1 MEAVSLSEDRVAARA
16 KYAEYLQAVRANP
29 REKDYRILRDAYR
42 ELSRG
47 NNVIDLAETLRL
59 GGLDIHQR
67 PRLAV
72 SRANVKWCHFFY
84 RDPWNHSPQAIFS
97 PWRKYD
103 TGSRRIGLRFRPTL
117 FGLDRAARDKFQ
129 ECKALVPSIPP
140 SIKPA
145 ANRLAEYFI
154 LFEAVWEPQPP
165 VDPMLL
171 RPISRN
177 LYVVVAQWDL
187 TPLERSVLAEAT
199 FQ

>member
-1 MEAVSLSEDRVAARA
+1 MQAVELKEDRHAARD
-16 KYAEYLQAVRANP
+16 KYAEYLQAVRENP
-29 REKDYRILRDAYR
+29 AEMDYKILRDAYR

-47 NNVIDLAETLRL
+47 KCVIDLPETLRL

-72 SRANVKWCHFFY
+72 SRAHAKWCHFFY
-84 RDPWNHSPQAIFS
+84 RDPWNHAPQAIFS

-117 FGLDRAARDKFQ
+117 FGLDRAARQKFP
-129 ECKALVPSIPP
+129 ECKAIVPSIPP
-140 SIKPA
+140 SLKPA

-154 LFEAVWEPQPP
+154 LFEAVWEPMPP

-171 RPISRN
+171 KPISKN

-187 TPLERSVLAEAT
+187 TPFERSVLAEST